1 MSADERDAEKPRA
14 VFHDAHCH
22 LNFIANAEQV
32 AEQAQKAE
40 AAIFCNCVTPEEYQ
54 VAHERFA
61 PYPTVRVGVGLH
73 PWWVD
78 DRVEDR
84 IDLFERL
91 AADAP
96 YVGEVGLDFS
106 PKHRGTAPEQRR
118 AFERIA
124 RLCARSGGKTLS
136 IHAVKSADAVLDIL
150 CACKAVESCSCIFH
164 WFSGSSDDL
173 NRAIGLGCRFSI
185 GPRMLETKR
194 GRAYAQAIPR
204 RLMLLETDWPAKE
217 GDECTFDQLQEELAR
232 TATEIAEA
240 RREPKVVPP
249 GGFESPFPA

>member
-1 MSADERDAEKPRA
+1 MSADERDAGRRRA

-32 AEQAQKAE
+32 AKRAQE
-40 AAIFCNCVTPEEYQ
+40 AGSSIFCNCVTPEEYR
-54 VAHERFA
+54 VARERFA
-61 PYPTVRVGVGLH
+61 PYPTVRVGLGLH

-78 DRVEDR
+78 DGVDARLE
-84 IDLFERL
+84 LFESL
-91 AADAP
+91 AGDAP
-96 YVGEVGLDFS
+96 CVGEVGLDFS
-106 PKHRGTAPEQRR
+106 PKHRRTAQAQRR

-124 RLCARSGGKTLS
+124 RLCAQSGGKTLS

-185 GPRMLETKR
+185 GPRMMETKR
-194 GRAYAQAIPR
+194 GRAYAQAIPH
-204 RLMLLETDWPAKE
+204 RLMLLETDPPAKE

-232 TATEIAEA
+232 TAAGIAEA
-240 RREPKVVPP
+240 RRGKKMVPP